1 MPKDPGFELH
11 PQLAAGEQG
20 QSLGSY
26 LDEFLSAIRVFGFLE
41 KPVFHELARHLQT
54 RRLIAGDTLS
64 LDSDNSFYIVIDGT
78 CQVYVPGPDT
88 DADLSDDDQGPMGK
102 FQLLNEV
109 TNGGTLS
116 SLFTI
121 LSLFTEKVR
130 LRYEEDEQTEEHQQF
145 NEAANKAGR
154 PQLDRNISYLELAGR
169 GRAGSLSDA
178 RSASATPDRHSPNGR
193 PSPASSRRSS
203 ATEVHDQEAQN
214 AHGKRGR
221 QHEPIVARAKV
232 DTTLAVI
239 PAEAFQRVTKK
250 FPNAS
255 GHIIQGEHCRICERS
270 ATSKIALQSSSP
282 A

>member
-1 MPKDPGFELH
+1 M
-11 PQLAAGEQG
+11 
-20 QSLGSY
+20 
-26 LDEFLSAIRVFGFLE
+26 DEFLSAIRVFGFLE

-64 LDSDNSFYIVIDGT
+64 LDSDNSFYIVIDGS

-88 DADLSDDDQGPMGK
+88 DAEFSDDDQSPMGK

-130 LRYEEDEQTEEHQQF
+130 LRYEEDGGTESK
-145 NEAANKAGR
+145 EASPETPLTR
-154 PQLDRNISYLELAGR
+154 PPLSRDISYLSLEGR
-169 GRAGSLSDA
+169 SRTGSLSRA
-178 RSASATPDRHSPNGR
+178 RNHQQSRTSNFNSPFTEASCSPDISRGPSSPMLQEQQKQE
-193 PSPASSRRSS
+193 RSFNQQQQKHKN
-203 ATEVHDQEAQN
+203 V
-214 AHGKRGR
+214 
-221 QHEPIVARAKV
+221 HEPIIARAKV

-239 PAEAFQRVTKK
+239 PAEAFQRVTQK

-255 GHIIQGEHCRICERS
+255 AHIIQGIFRFLC
-270 ATSKIALQSSSP
+270 
-282 A
+282 